1 MPIEALKEFLQ
12 KESAGGMLIIA
23 AALLAMLAE
32 NSPLKSLYDAW
43 LSTPVGFQFGA
54 FLLNKPLLLWIN
66 DGLMAVFFFL
76 IGLEIK
82 REFLEGELSDHSR
95 IILPAIAAAGGM
107 AVPALVYVA
116 FNHGDPLAL
125 SGWAIPTATDIAFA
139 LGVLSLLGNRVPNS
153 LKLFLLT
160 LAVID
165 DLGAII
171 IIALFY
177 SGELS
182 GSSLLAAG
190 GSLVALLIINRRG
203 ITRIAPYLLIGL
215 VLWVAVLKSGV
226 HATLAGVVL
235 AFFIPLKNINTGVS
249 PLMQLEHMLHPYV
262 AFLILPLFAFANTG
276 ISFAG
281 LSPQS
286 LLHPVPLGI
295 AAGLLI
301 GKQVG
306 VFGLTWLAIK
316 LGVGKLPEGA
326 GWMPLYGIAALCGIG
341 FTMSLFISSLA
352 AEQIG
357 TGMIVDDRLGILG
370 GSLLSAVIGYLVLA
384 YSLGRTSTRNAS
396 PTQSGTPE

>member
-1 MPIEALKEFLQ
+1 
-12 KESAGGMLIIA
+12 
-23 AALLAMLAE
+23 
-32 NSPLKSLYDAW
+32 
-43 LSTPVGFQFGA
+43 V
-54 FLLNKPLLLWIN
+54 
-66 DGLMAVFFFL
+66 
-76 IGLEIK
+76 
-82 REFLEGELSDHSR
+82 
-95 IILPAIAAAGGM
+95 
-107 AVPALVYVA
+107 
-116 FNHGDPLAL
+116 AL

-139 LGVLSLLGNRVPNS
+139 LGVLSLLGNRVPHS

-165 DLGAII
+165 DMGAII

-182 GSSLLAAG
+182 VSSLLAAG

-235 AFFIPLKNINTGVS
+235 AFFIPLKNKNTTGS
-249 PLMQLEHMLHPYV
+249 PLTQLEHMLHPYV

-276 ISFAG
+276 ISFTG

-306 VFGLTWLAIK
+306 VFGFTWLAIK

-357 TGMIVDDRLGILG
+357 TGMMVDDRLGILG
-370 GSLLSAVIGYLVLA
+370 GSLLSAVIGYLLLA
-384 YSLGRTSTRNAS
+384 YSLGRTSTRNAP

>member
-1 MPIEALKEFLQ
+1 MPITTLKEFLQ
-12 KESAGGMLIIA
+12 KESTGGLLIIA
-23 AALLAMLAE
+23 AAILAMLAE

-82 REFLEGELSDHSR
+82 REFLEGELSDRSR
-95 IILPAIAAAGGM
+95 VVLPAIAAVGGM
-107 AVPALVYVA
+107 AMPALVYVA
-116 FNHGDPLAL
+116 FNYGDPAAL
-125 SGWAIPTATDIAFA
+125 SAWAIPTATDIAFA
-139 LGVLSLLGNRVPNS
+139 LGVLSLLGSRVPNS

-171 IIALFY
+171 IIAIFY
-177 SGELS
+177 SGDLS
-182 GSSLLAAG
+182 MMSLLVAAG
-190 GSLVALLIINRRG
+190 ALVALLLLNRRG
-203 ITRIAPYLLIGL
+203 IVRIAPYILVGV

-235 AFFIPLKNINTGVS
+235 AFFIPLRDPATGGS
-249 PLMQLEHMLHPYV
+249 PLSHLEHQLHPYV

-276 ISFAG
+276 VSLAG

-295 AAGLLI
+295 AAGLLV

-306 VFGLTWLAIK
+306 VFGLTWLAIR
-316 LGVGKLPEGA
+316 LGLGKLPEGA
-326 GWMPLYGIAALCGIG
+326 GWVSLYGVAALCGIG

-357 TGMIVDDRLGILG
+357 TGMVVDNRLGILG
-370 GSLLSAVIGYLVLA
+370 GSVLSAIIGYLVLA
-384 YSLGRTSTRNAS
+384 YALGRKQPAAG
-396 PTQSGTPE
+396 Q

>member
-1 MPIEALKEFLQ
+1 MPITTLKEFLQ
-12 KESAGGMLIIA
+12 KESTGGLLIIA
-23 AALLAMLAE
+23 AAVLAMLAE

-43 LSTPVGFQFGA
+43 LSTPVGIQFGA

-82 REFLEGELSDHSR
+82 REFIEGELSDRSR
-95 IILPAIAAAGGM
+95 VILPAIAAAGGM

-116 FNHGDPLAL
+116 FNHGDPAAL

-139 LGVLSLLGNRVPNS
+139 LGVLALLGNRVPNS

-182 GSSLLAAG
+182 VSSLLVAAG
-190 GSLVALLIINRRG
+190 SLIALLLINRRG
-203 ITRIAPYLLIGL
+203 ITRIAPYILIGL

-235 AFFIPLKNINTGVS
+235 AFFIPVRDPGTGTS
-249 PLMQLEHMLHPYV
+249 PLTQLEHMLHPYV

-276 ISFAG
+276 VSFVG

-301 GKQVG
+301 GKQIG
-306 VFGLTWLAIK
+306 VFGFTWLAIR
-316 LGVGKLPEGA
+316 LGFGKLPEGI
-326 GWMPLYGIAALCGIG
+326 GWMPLYGVAALCGIG

-357 TGMIVDDRLGILG
+357 TGMMVDNRLGILG
-370 GSLLSAVIGYLVLA
+370 GSVLSAVIGYLALA
-384 YSLGRTSTRNAS
+384 FALGRRKGMDPRPHT
-396 PTQSGTPE
+396 GTPE

>member
-1 MPIEALKEFLQ
+1 MPIAALKEFLH
-12 KESAGGMLIIA
+12 KESIGGLLIIA
-23 AALLAMLAE
+23 AAVLAMLAV

-43 LSTPVGFQFGA
+43 LSTPVGIQFGA

-82 REFLEGELSDHSR
+82 REFLVGELSDR
-95 IILPAIAAAGGM
+95 TRVILPAVAAAGGM

-116 FNHGDPLAL
+116 FNHGDAAAL

-139 LGVLSLLGNRVPNS
+139 LGVLSLLGNRVPHS

-165 DLGAII
+165 DLGAIV

-177 SGELS
+177 SGDLS
-182 GSSLLAAG
+182 VSSLLVAA
-190 GSLVALLIINRRG
+190 GSLVALLFINRRG
-203 ITRIAPYLLIGL
+203 VARIAPYLLIGL

-235 AFFIPLKNINTGVS
+235 AFFIPLRDETTGS
-249 PLMQLEHMLHPYV
+249 TPLARLEHLLHPYV

-276 ISFAG
+276 ISLAG

-295 AAGLLI
+295 AAGLLV

-306 VFGLTWLAIK
+306 VFGFTWLAIK
-316 LGVGKLPEGA
+316 LGLGKLPEDT
-326 GWMPLYGIAALCGIG
+326 GWLSLYGVAALCGIG
-341 FTMSLFISSLA
+341 FTMSLFIGSLA
-352 AEQIG
+352 AEQVG
-357 TGMIVDDRLGILG
+357 TGMMVDNRLGILG
-370 GSLLSAVIGYLVLA
+370 GSVLSAGIGYLVLHFT
-384 YSLGRTSTRNAS
+384 LRRNNGPDGAR
-396 PTQSGTPE
+396 PHAGAPG

>member
-1 MPIEALKEFLQ
+1 VKEFLQ
-12 KESAGGMLIIA
+12 KESAGGLLIIA
-23 AALLAMLAE
+23 AAMLAMLAE
-32 NSPLKSLYDAW
+32 NSPLKALYDAW
-43 LSTPVGFQFGA
+43 LSTPVGLQFGA

-95 IILPAIAAAGGM
+95 IVLPAIAAAGGM

-116 FNHGDPLAL
+116 FNHGDPVAL
-125 SGWAIPTATDIAFA
+125 SGWAIPTATDVAFA
-139 LGVLSLLGNRVPNS
+139 LGVLSLLGNRVPHS

-177 SGELS
+177 SGALS
-182 GSSLLAAG
+182 VSSLLAAG

-203 ITRIAPYLLIGL
+203 IIRIAPYLLIGL

-235 AFFIPLKNINTGVS
+235 AFFIPLKDKNTGGS

-276 ISFAG
+276 ISFTG

-306 VFGLTWLAIK
+306 VLGFAWLAIK
-316 LGVGKLPEGA
+316 LGLGKLPEGT

-357 TGMIVDDRLGILG
+357 TGMMIDDRLGILG

-384 YSLGRTSTRNAS
+384 YSLGRTSNSNA
-396 PTQSGTPE
+396 PPMQSGAPV

>member
-1 MPIEALKEFLQ
+1 MPITALKEFLQ
-12 KESAGGMLIIA
+12 KESTGGLLIIGA
-23 AALLAMLAE
+23 AVLAMLAE
-32 NSPLKSLYDAW
+32 NSPLEPLYDAW
-43 LSTPVGFQFGA
+43 LSTPVGIQFGA

-82 REFLEGELSDHSR
+82 REFLAGELADRSR
-95 IILPAIAAAGGM
+95 VILPAIAAAGGM
-107 AVPALVYVA
+107 AAPALVYVA
-116 FNHGDPLAL
+116 FNRGDPAAL

-139 LGVLSLLGNRVPNS
+139 LGILSLLGARVPNS

-165 DLGAII
+165 DLGAIV

-182 GSSLLAAG
+182 LSSLLVAAG
-190 GSLVALLIINRRG
+190 ALVALLLVNRRG
-203 ITRIAPYLLIGL
+203 VVRIAPYILIGL

-235 AFFIPLKNINTGVS
+235 AFFIPLRNNSTGGS
-249 PLMQLEHMLHPYV
+249 PLAELEHMLHPYV

-276 ISFAG
+276 ISFEG
-281 LSPQS
+281 LTPQS

-306 VFGLTWLAIK
+306 VFGFTWLAVRFG
-316 LGVGKLPEGA
+316 LGRLPEGA
-326 GWMPLYGIAALCGIG
+326 GWLQLYGIAALCGIG

-352 AEQIG
+352 AEQVG
-357 TGMIVDDRLGILG
+357 TAMLVDNRLGILG

-384 YSLGRTSTRNAS
+384 YSLGRTDATQAS
-396 PTQSGTPE
+396 RPRTDAAD

>member
-1 MPIEALKEFLQ
+1 MPITTLKEFLQ
-12 KESAGGMLIIA
+12 KESTGGLLIIA
-23 AALLAMLAE
+23 AAILAMLAE

-82 REFLEGELSDHSR
+82 REFLEGELSDRSR
-95 IILPAIAAAGGM
+95 VVLPAIAAVGGM
-107 AVPALVYVA
+107 AMPALVYVA
-116 FNHGDPLAL
+116 FNHDDPAAL
-125 SGWAIPTATDIAFA
+125 SAWAIPTATDIAFA
-139 LGVLSLLGNRVPNS
+139 LGVLSLLGSRVPNS

-171 IIALFY
+171 IIAIFY
-177 SGELS
+177 SGDLS
-182 GSSLLAAG
+182 MMSLLVAAG
-190 GSLVALLIINRRG
+190 ALVALLLLNRRG
-203 ITRIAPYLLIGL
+203 IVRIAPYILIGV

-235 AFFIPLKNINTGVS
+235 AFFIPLRDPATGGS
-249 PLMQLEHMLHPYV
+249 PLSHLEHQLHPYV

-276 ISFAG
+276 VSLAG

-295 AAGLLI
+295 AAGLLV

-306 VFGLTWLAIK
+306 VFGLTWLAIR
-316 LGVGKLPEGA
+316 LGLGKLPEGA
-326 GWMPLYGIAALCGIG
+326 GWVSLYGVAALCGIG

-357 TGMIVDDRLGILG
+357 TGMVVDNRLGILG
-370 GSLLSAVIGYLVLA
+370 GSVLSAIIGYLVLA
-384 YSLGRTSTRNAS
+384 YALGRKQPAAG
-396 PTQSGTPE
+396 Q

>member
-1 MPIEALKEFLQ
+1 MPITSVKEFLQ
-12 KESAGGMLIIA
+12 KESAGGLLIIA
-23 AALLAMLAE
+23 AAMLAMLAE

-95 IILPAIAAAGGM
+95 IILPGIAAAGGM

-116 FNHGDPLAL
+116 FNHGDPVAL

-139 LGVLSLLGNRVPNS
+139 LGVLSLLGNRVPHS

-165 DLGAII
+165 DMGAII

-182 GSSLLAAG
+182 VSSLLAAG

-235 AFFIPLKNINTGVS
+235 AFFIPLKDKNTGGS
-249 PLMQLEHMLHPYV
+249 PLMQLEHLLHPYV

-276 ISFAG
+276 ISLTG
-281 LSPQS
+281 ISPQS

-306 VFGLTWLAIK
+306 VFGFTWLAIK

-357 TGMIVDDRLGILG
+357 TGMMVDDRLGVLG

-384 YSLGRTSTRNAS
+384 YSLGRTGSTAV
-396 PTQSGTPE
+396 PPPPSGTPE

>member
-1 MPIEALKEFLQ
+1 MPITTIKDFLQ
-12 KESAGGMLIIA
+12 KESAGGLLLVMAAVIA
-23 AALLAMLAE
+23 MAIE
-32 NSPLKSLYDAW
+32 NSPLDFLYNALLD
-43 LSTPVGFQFGA
+43 TPVSIQVGS
-54 FLLNKPLLLWIN
+54 LVLYKPLLLWIN

-82 REFLEGELSDHSR
+82 REVAEGELSDPAR
-95 IILPAIAAAGGM
+95 LVIPAIAAVGGM
-107 AVPALVYVA
+107 LVPALVYVA
-116 FNHGDPLAL
+116 MNRGDPAAL

-139 LGVLSLLGNRVPNS
+139 LGVLSLLGKRVPYV

-182 GSSLLAAG
+182 TAALAIAA
-190 GSLVALLIINRRG
+190 SALVMLFIINRRG
-203 ITRIAPYLLIGL
+203 ITRIAPYIL
-215 VLWVAVLKSGV
+215 VGSILWVAVLKSGV

-235 AFFIPLKNINTGVS
+235 AFFIPLHDRVGGES
-249 PLMQLEHMLHPYV
+249 PLKHLEHTLHPYV
-262 AFLILPLFAFANTG
+262 AFGILPLFAFANTG
-276 ISFAG
+276 IDFTGLG
-281 LSPQS
+281 LSS

-295 AAGLLI
+295 AAGLVI

-306 VFGLTWLAIK
+306 VFGFSWIAIK
-316 LGVGKLPEGA
+316 LRLGKLPEGT
-326 GWMPLYGIAALCGIG
+326 GWLDLYGVAALCGIG
-341 FTMSLFISSLA
+341 FTMSLFISGLA

-357 TGMIVDDRLGILG
+357 TGEIVDNRLGILL

-384 YSLGRTSTRNAS
+384 FSLKGRT
-396 PTQSGTPE
+396 P

>member
-1 MPIEALKEFLQ
+1 MPITTLKEFLQ
-12 KESAGGMLIIA
+12 KESTGGLLIIA
-23 AALLAMLAE
+23 AAILAMLAE

-82 REFLEGELSDHSR
+82 REFLEGELSDRSR
-95 IILPAIAAAGGM
+95 VVLPAIAAVGGM
-107 AVPALVYVA
+107 AMPALVYVA
-116 FNHGDPLAL
+116 FNHDDPAAL
-125 SGWAIPTATDIAFA
+125 SAWAIPTATDIDFA
-139 LGVLSLLGNRVPNS
+139 LGVLSLLGSRVPNS

-171 IIALFY
+171 IIAIFY
-177 SGELS
+177 SGDLS
-182 GSSLLAAG
+182 MMSLLVAAG
-190 GSLVALLIINRRG
+190 ALVALLLLNRRG
-203 ITRIAPYLLIGL
+203 IVRIAPYILIGV

-235 AFFIPLKNINTGVS
+235 AFFIPLRDPATGGS
-249 PLMQLEHMLHPYV
+249 PLSHLEHQLHPYV

-276 ISFAG
+276 VSLAG

-295 AAGLLI
+295 AAGLLV

-306 VFGLTWLAIK
+306 VFGLTWLAIR
-316 LGVGKLPEGA
+316 LGLGKLPEGA
-326 GWMPLYGIAALCGIG
+326 GWVSLYGVAALCGIG

-352 AEQIG
+352 AEQVG
-357 TGMIVDDRLGILG
+357 TGMVVDNRLGILG
-370 GSLLSAVIGYLVLA
+370 GSVLSAIIGYLVLA
-384 YSLGRTSTRNAS
+384 YALGRKQPAAG
-396 PTQSGTPE
+396 Q

>member
-1 MPIEALKEFLQ
+1 MPITTLKEFLQ
-12 KESAGGMLIIA
+12 KESTGGLLIIA
-23 AALLAMLAE
+23 AAILAMLAE

-82 REFLEGELSDHSR
+82 REFLEGELSDRSR
-95 IILPAIAAAGGM
+95 VVLPAIAAVGGM
-107 AVPALVYVA
+107 AMPALVYVA
-116 FNHGDPLAL
+116 FNYGDPAAL
-125 SGWAIPTATDIAFA
+125 SAWAIPTATDIAFA
-139 LGVLSLLGNRVPNS
+139 LGVLSLLGSRVPNS

-171 IIALFY
+171 IIAIFY
-177 SGELS
+177 SGDLS
-182 GSSLLAAG
+182 MMSLLVAAG
-190 GSLVALLIINRRG
+190 ALVALLLLNRRG
-203 ITRIAPYLLIGL
+203 IVRIAPYILIGV

-235 AFFIPLKNINTGVS
+235 AFFIPLRDPATGGS
-249 PLMQLEHMLHPYV
+249 PLSHLEHQLHPYV

-276 ISFAG
+276 VSLAG

-295 AAGLLI
+295 AAGLLV

-306 VFGLTWLAIK
+306 VFGLTWLAIR
-316 LGVGKLPEGA
+316 LGLGKLPEGA
-326 GWMPLYGIAALCGIG
+326 GWVSLYGVAALCGIG

-352 AEQIG
+352 AEQVG
-357 TGMIVDDRLGILG
+357 TGMVVDNRLGILG
-370 GSLLSAVIGYLVLA
+370 GSVLSAIIGYLVLA
-384 YSLGRTSTRNAS
+384 YALGRKQPAAG
-396 PTQSGTPE
+396 Q

>member
-1 MPIEALKEFLQ
+1 MPITTLKEFLQ
-12 KESAGGMLIIA
+12 KESTGGLLIIA
-23 AALLAMLAE
+23 AAILAMLAE

-82 REFLEGELSDHSR
+82 REFLEGELSDRSR
-95 IILPAIAAAGGM
+95 VVLPAIAAVGGM
-107 AVPALVYVA
+107 AMPALVYVA
-116 FNHGDPLAL
+116 FNHDDPAAL
-125 SGWAIPTATDIAFA
+125 SAWAIPTATDIAFA
-139 LGVLSLLGNRVPNS
+139 LGVLSLLGSRVPNS

-171 IIALFY
+171 IIAIFY
-177 SGELS
+177 SGDLS
-182 GSSLLAAG
+182 MMSLLVAAG
-190 GSLVALLIINRRG
+190 ALVALLLLNRRG
-203 ITRIAPYLLIGL
+203 IVRIAPYILVGV

-235 AFFIPLKNINTGVS
+235 AFFIPLRDPATGGS
-249 PLMQLEHMLHPYV
+249 PLSHLEHQLHPYV

-276 ISFAG
+276 VSLAG

-295 AAGLLI
+295 AAGLLV

-306 VFGLTWLAIK
+306 VFGLTWLAIR
-316 LGVGKLPEGA
+316 LGLGKLPEGA
-326 GWMPLYGIAALCGIG
+326 GWVSLYGVAALCGIG

-352 AEQIG
+352 AEQVG
-357 TGMIVDDRLGILG
+357 TGMVVDNRLGILG
-370 GSLLSAVIGYLVLA
+370 GSVLSAIIGYLVLA
-384 YSLGRTSTRNAS
+384 YALGRKQPAAG
-396 PTQSGTPE
+396 Q